1 MKALVGSNNDI
12 SGAIIDADQ
21 TVESVDLTIIASMRD
36 TIISDN
42 LTIATPESAKEDAYV
57 IAAAIT

>member
-21 TVESVDLTIIASMRD
+21 TEESVDLTTIASMRD
-36 TIISDN
+36 TIISDT
-42 LTIATPESAKEDAYV
+42 LTILAPESAKKMPM
-57 IAAAIT
+57 